1 MKKRMIFPVMIAL
14 TGMFLLTGCEKD
26 DDNNIV
32 SDPDPKTVAQVALS
46 SSDFSMLVYA
56 LDKTGL
62 IQVLNSPGNFTV
74 FAPKN
79 SAFNTLLS
87 DLGLE
92 SLDKLSDET
101 LTNVLLYHV
110 LGTRIS
116 SGMLTSG
123 YYKSLSPAQGNTL
136 SMKIDVGSSVKI
148 NNSVNVVSADIQATN
163 GVVHVIDRVMLPPTI
178 VDIAA
183 ANPAFSILV
192 EAVVKADLAGTLSG
206 DGPFTVFAPTN
217 DAFEALFSTLG
228 VNGIADLSA
237 ETLAPILLYHVVG
250 GNVTSADLEEGQV
263 PTLNGGIDVKLSPSP
278 AINGD
283 SKIVLTD
290 VQGTNGIIHVID
302 KVLLPAKK

>member
-1 MKKRMIFPVMIAL
+1 MKTKMIYPVMYAL
-14 TGMFLLTGCEKD
+14 AGLFILTGCEKD
-26 DDNNIV
+26 DTINGVSEMRQNTIV
-32 SDPDPKTVAQVALS
+32 DVASAD
-46 SSDFSMLVYA
+46 SDFSMLVYA
-56 LDKTGL
+56 LGKTGL
-62 IQVLNSPGNFTV
+62 ADVLSSEGSYTV
-74 FAPKN
+74 FAPTN
-79 SAFNTLLS
+79 AAFNQLL
-87 DLGLE
+87 DQLGLE
-92 SLDKLSDET
+92 SVDELSDKT
-101 LTNVLLYHV
+101 LTSVLLYHV
-110 LGTRIS
+110 LGTRMS
-116 SGMLTSG
+116 SGMLNSG
-123 YYKSLSPAQGNTL
+123 YYKSLSPSQGNTL
-136 SMKIDVGSSVKI
+136 SIKIDVGRSVKI
-148 NNSVNVVSADIQATN
+148 NNSVNVVAADIQATN
-163 GVVHVIDRVMLPPTI
+163 GVVHVIDKVMLPPTV

-250 GNVTSADLEEGQV
+250 GNVTSSDLKEGFV

-278 AINGD
+278 ALNGD